1 MRKTSLLLALA
12 AASAPIPGSPA
23 AARDLDPVRGDGEK
37 VTEERRLAIFTRIE
51 LRGQVDVEVTEGPAQ
66 AVSVTVDRNLQPF
79 LTTAVEG
86 DRLLIGSSRPMRYRG
101 PGKVVVSLPEL
112 RGFDLEGS
120 GDVRIAGA
128 EKDRDVALRID
139 GSGDLTWSG
148 RAGKL
153 EARIGGS
160 GDLRIRG
167 AAEKLEAA
175 IEGSGDIAARDLTAR
190 SARLAIDG
198 SGDIAATL
206 DGGALAAA
214 VEGSGDILWRGKA
227 QVEVS
232 TVSGSGSIR
241 HR

>member
-1 MRKTSLLLALA
+1 
-12 AASAPIPGSPA
+12 
-23 AARDLDPVRGDGEK
+23 
-37 VTEERRLAIFTRIE
+37 
-51 LRGQVDVEVTEGPAQ
+51 
-66 AVSVTVDRNLQPF
+66 
-79 LTTAVEG
+79 
-86 DRLLIGSSRPMRYRG
+86 
-101 PGKVVVSLPEL
+101 VVVALPEL

-139 GSGDLTWSG
+139 GSGD
-148 RAGKL
+148 
-153 EARIGGS
+153 
-160 GDLRIRG
+160 
-167 AAEKLEAA
+167 
-175 IEGSGDIAARDLTAR
+175 
-190 SARLAIDG
+190 ID
-198 SGDIAATL
+198 ATL